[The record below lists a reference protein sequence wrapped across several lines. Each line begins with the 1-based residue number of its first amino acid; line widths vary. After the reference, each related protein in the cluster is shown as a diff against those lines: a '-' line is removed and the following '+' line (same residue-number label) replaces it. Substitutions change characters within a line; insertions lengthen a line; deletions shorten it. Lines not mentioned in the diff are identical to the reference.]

1 MKKILL
7 TFYLVAFATI
17 VSAQGNYEKQM
28 LENIGKMK
36 TATTVQDFTDLR
48 YNFASLAGNG
58 NSHWQPYY
66 YTALNCLKESQA
78 YVKEGK
84 SDAALDGPVTGLKYL
99 LPVTKQQLNN
109 VEFVALL
116 GMLHAQKAA
125 LKNSEK
131 DRQMAADYLA
141 KALKLDANNPRA
153 ALLRAELKYHT
164 SADKG
169 GSKTEGVELYKEAL
183 KKFRTFKPKTKT
195 DPNWG
200 MEIAEYYASFSE
212 SVLTL
217 LTR

>member
-1 MKKILL
+1 MKKILI
-7 TFYLVAFATI
+7 TFYLFAFAAI

-28 LENIGKMK
+28 LENLGKMK
-36 TATTVQDFTDLR
+36 TATTVQDFTNLR
-48 YNFASLAGNG
+48 YSFASLAGNG
-58 NSHWQPYY
+58 NSHWQPIY

-99 LPVTKQQLNN
+99 SPVTKQQLNN

-141 KALKLDANNPRA
+141 MALKLDANNPRA

-169 GSKTEGVELYKEAL
+169 GSKTEGIELYKEAL
-183 KKFRTFKPKTKT
+183 KKFKTFKPKVKT
-195 DPNWG
+195 DPDWG
-200 MEIAEYYASFSE
+200 MEIAQHYASFNE
-212 SVLTL
+212 SVLTT
-217 LTR
+217 LTK

>member
-84 SDAALDGPVTGLKYL
+84 SEAALDGPVTGLKYL
-99 LPVTKQQLNN
+99 LPVTKQQQNN

-116 GMLHAQKAA
+116 GMLHLQRAY
-125 LKNSEK
+125 LKNSDK
-131 DRQMAADYLA
+131 DRQLAETYLA
-141 KALKLDANNPRA
+141 SALKLDGNNPRV
-153 ALLRAELKYHT
+153 ALLKAELKYHT
-164 SADKG
+164 PADKG
-169 GSKTEGVELYKEAL
+169 GNKMEAVELYKEAL
-183 KKFRTFKPKTKT
+183 KKFKTFKPKTNT

-200 MEIAEYYASFSE
+200 MEIAEHYASFNE

-217 LTR
+217 SIK